1 MHHGSKMHF
10 SKIYLEHLEAV
21 TQGFCQSETDKVRVV
36 NQTITD
42 NTPVS
47 PDWGILPSVAK
58 SGPKPGK
65 LPRPPGK
72 PPNPPPGNP
81 LQKIP
86 FNDCFYMVSQKKCST
101 L

>member
-36 NQTITD
+36 NHSIMD
-42 NTPVS
+42 NTPDS

-65 LPRPPGK
+65 LPRPPGN

-81 LQKIP
+81 
-86 FNDCFYMVSQKKCST
+86 
-101 L
+101 